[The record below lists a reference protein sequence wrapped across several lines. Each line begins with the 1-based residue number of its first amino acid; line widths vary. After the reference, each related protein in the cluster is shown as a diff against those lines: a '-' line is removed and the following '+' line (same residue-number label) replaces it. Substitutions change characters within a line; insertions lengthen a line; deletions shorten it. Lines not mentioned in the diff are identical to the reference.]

1 MKKTIIK
8 AASLALATISA
19 VSFASCNADKLLV
32 GKEYVVADS
41 QLAALMKLDKGEAD
55 VAVIDS
61 VMAGYYTS
69 TGDYAS
75 KMQIV
80 DGLVFAEESYGV
92 AAKKGNNAL
101 MSKINEA
108 LIAIRTTG
116 YADLVEEYNL
126 SSSVALTADTTDP
139 YANATDSSWTNLI
152 SDDNPTLVIGY
163 TEFAPIAY
171 KENDEWIGFDIEL
184 AKATVAY
191 LNQTYSTNIELNFQI
206 IDWNAKESLLENG
219 TIDLVWN
226 GMTITPARE
235 AEMCISV
242 PYLFNKQV
250 AVILKSDAAKYTDKA
265 SMAKAIMTAETGSAG
280 ETVIIGEKDAE

>member
-1 MKKTIIK
+1 MKKFTFK
-8 AASLALATISA
+8 AVSLGLATVGA
-19 VSFASCNADKLLV
+19 VTFAACGQSNLEV
-32 GKEYVVADS
+32 GKEFVKADN

-80 DGLVFAEESYGV
+80 DGLVFAEESYGI

-101 MSKINEA
+101 MSKVNEA

-126 SSSVALTADTTDP
+126 SSSVALTADTANP
-139 YANATDSSWTNLI
+139 YADATDSSWTNLI

-163 TEFAPIAY
+163 TVFAPIAY
-171 KENDEWIGFDIEL
+171 EENDELIGFDIEL

-191 LNQTYSTNIELNFQI
+191 LNTAYSVDIDVEFLL
-206 IDWNAKESLLENG
+206 IDWNTKEAKLADG

-226 GMTITPARE
+226 GMTITPERE

-250 AVILKSDAAKYTDKA
+250 AVIMKTDAEKFTDKA
-265 SMAKAIMTAETGSAG
+265 SMEKAIMTAESGSAG
-280 ETVIIGEKDAE
+280 ETVIVGKKES